1 MPPNLAP
8 TWIPAVAIVVAACA
22 GAGAH
27 PSVAPDQR
35 VAASAPATGTGPA
48 APVGLFEVGGR
59 SLYVE
64 CAGSGSPAIV
74 FLHGIG
80 GNRSGGDFLLNAF
93 SSRVRVCTYDRAN
106 QGASDPLAGRQTAA
120 NAVTDLHKL
129 LAAAGVGPPYL
140 LVAGSFG
147 GLIGISYASTY
158 PSEVVGMVML
168 DATLPADAEIDRLLP
183 EPDRTQ
189 ATKEFAVGR
198 EVFAYSTLAEAGA
211 AVDKMPG
218 IPVTYLGATQFAE
231 VPTGW
236 PADQI
241 NALTRQHW
249 RDFVAR
255 FPRGRLVEV
264 DSPHFP
270 MPHDVIIGEVDRML
284 ALLRKGDGGD

>member
-1 MPPNLAP
+1 MHPNLAP
-8 TWIPAVAIVVAACA
+8 TWIPAVAMVVAACA
-22 GAGAH
+22 GPGAH
-27 PSVAPDQR
+27 PS
-35 VAASAPATGTGPA
+35 A
-48 APVGLFEVGGR
+48 APFGRFDVGGR
-59 SLYVE
+59 SLYAE
-64 CAGSGSPAIV
+64 CAGSGSPAII

-80 GNRSGGDFLLNAF
+80 GNRSGGDFLLKAF
-93 SSRVRVCTYDRAN
+93 SSQVRVCTYDRAN
-106 QGASDPLAGRQTAA
+106 QGASDPLAERQTAA

-147 GLIGISYASTY
+147 GLIGITYASTY

-168 DATLPADAEIDRLLP
+168 DASLPADAETDRLLP

-189 ATKEFAVGR
+189 ATKELAVGR

-211 AVDKMPG
+211 ALDKMPG

-241 NALTRQHW
+241 NALTKQHW

-255 FPRGRLVEV
+255 FPQGRLVEV
-264 DSPHFP
+264 DAPHFP
-270 MPHDVIIGEVDRML
+270 MPHDLVIGEVNRML
-284 ALLRKGDGGD
+284 ALVRRGRR